1 MIKLNRFQLDRL
13 IFHTLCIIFA
23 FIMLYPVIWM
33 FFSSFKSQADIF
45 RKGLKL
51 FPEKW
56 LFTNYTEGWKG
67 FGGYSFATFFKNSIV
82 ISTFATIGAIISSAI
97 IGFGFARNRFVGKN
111 ILFSIM
117 LSTMMIPYPM
127 IMIPQYLLF
136 RKLQLINTI
145 IPLVVVPWFGTPF
158 FIFLVTQFMR
168 SIPQELDESAVIDG
182 CGKYT
187 MFWMIFV
194 PLSKS
199 ALVTVAIFSFYW
211 RWNDFT
217 QALIYLNSTRLFT
230 VTVALQNFADP
241 TSVTNW
247 GAMFA
252 MSVLSIIPVFLVFFF
267 LQKNITEGISTTGLK
282 G

>member
-1 MIKLNRFQLDRL
+1 MTKLNKYQIDRL

-23 FIMLYPVIWM
+23 FFMLYPILWM
-33 FFSSFKSQADIF
+33 ILSSFKSQADIF
-45 RKGLKL
+45 RRGLRL
-51 FPEKW
+51 LPEKW
-56 LFTNYTEGWKG
+56 LFSNYPDGWRG
-67 FGGYSFATFFKNSIV
+67 FGGYTFATFFNNSIIV
-82 ISTFATIGAIISSAI
+82 STIATIGAVISSAI
-97 IGFGFARNRFVGKN
+97 VGFGFARNRFIGKN

-136 RKLQLINTI
+136 RKLQLVNSLVPLFI
-145 IPLVVVPWFGTPF
+145 IPWFGTPF

-182 CGKYT
+182 CNKYT
-187 MFWMIFV
+187 MFIKIFI

-199 ALVTVAIFSFYW
+199 ALFTVAIFSFYW

-230 VTVALQNFADP
+230 VTLALRHFSDP

-247 GAMFA
+247 GGMFA
-252 MSVLSIIPVFLVFFF
+252 MSVLSLIPIFLVFFI
-267 LQKNITEGISTTGLK
+267 LQKNITRGISTTGLK

>member
-1 MIKLNRFQLDRL
+1 MIKLNRYQIDR
-13 IFHTLCIIFA
+13 IVFHTLCIIFG
-23 FIMLYPVIWM
+23 FIMLYPVIWL

-45 RKGLKL
+45 RKGLQL

-56 LFTNYTEGWKG
+56 LFSNYAEGWKG
-67 FGGYSFATFFKNSIV
+67 FGGYTFATFFLNSII
-82 ISTFATIGAIISSAI
+82 ISILSTIGAIISSAI
-97 IGFGFARNRFVGKN
+97 VGFGFARNRFFGKN
-111 ILFSIM
+111 VLFSIM

-127 IMIPQYLLF
+127 IMIPQFLLF
-136 RKLQLINTI
+136 HKLKLVNTFVPLII
-145 IPLVVVPWFGTPF
+145 INWFGTPF

-182 CGKYT
+182 CSKYT
-187 MFWMIFV
+187 MFWKIFV

-211 RWNDFT
+211 KWNDFT
-217 QALIYLNSTRLFT
+217 QALIYLTSTRLFT

-241 TSVTNW
+241 TSVSNW

-252 MSVLSIIPVFLVFFF
+252 MSTLSIVPVFIVFFF

>member
-1 MIKLNRFQLDRL
+1 MIKLNRYQIDR
-13 IFHTLCIIFA
+13 IVFHTLCIIFG
-23 FIMLYPVIWM
+23 FIMLYPVIWL

-45 RKGLKL
+45 RKGLQL

-56 LFTNYTEGWKG
+56 LFSNYAEGWKG
-67 FGGYSFATFFKNSIV
+67 FGGYTFATFFKNSIV

-97 IGFGFARNRFVGKN
+97 VGFGFARNRFFGKN
-111 ILFSIM
+111 VLFSIM

-136 RKLQLINTI
+136 RKLQMVNTT
-145 IPLVVVPWFGTPF
+145 IPLIIVSWFGTPF

-168 SIPQELDESAVIDG
+168 SIPQELYESAVIDG
-182 CGKYT
+182 CSKYT
-187 MFWMIFV
+187 MFWKIFV

-252 MSVLSIIPVFLVFFF
+252 MSTLSIVPVFLVFFF

>member
-1 MIKLNRFQLDRL
+1 MIKLNRYQIDR
-13 IFHTLCIIFA
+13 IVFHTLCIIFG
-23 FIMLYPVIWM
+23 FIMLYPVIWL

-45 RKGLKL
+45 RKGLQL

-56 LFTNYTEGWKG
+56 LFSNYAEGWKG
-67 FGGYSFATFFKNSIV
+67 FGGYTFATFFKNSIV

-97 IGFGFARNRFVGKN
+97 VGFGFARNRFFGKN
-111 ILFSIM
+111 VLFSIM

-136 RKLQLINTI
+136 RKLQMVNTT
-145 IPLVVVPWFGTPF
+145 IPLIIVSWFGTPF

-182 CGKYT
+182 CSKYT
-187 MFWMIFV
+187 MFWKIFV

-252 MSVLSIIPVFLVFFF
+252 MSTLSIVPVFLVFFF